1 MIKVFIIDDSIL
13 IRNLIKKILKKN
25 HSIEIIGEAPNP
37 VDAMQEFKNVGLP
50 DVFIL
55 DIEMPKMDGL
65 SFLKKLKEE
74 RPIPAIVF
82 SSVVEKGSQ
91 KAIEALR
98 LGACDILLKPKDM
111 NELNSH
117 EIYEEFSDKIKA
129 AANSKNIDDIVINPA
144 GCNGNTRGKSD
155 KIIAM
160 GASTGGV
167 QTLESI
173 LTNLAAGHPPI
184 LITQHMPAGFTASFA
199 KRLNKECPNS
209 VVVEAKNGDEL
220 RSGMVFIAPGDIHL
234 EVQKDALGYKTVL
247 KDYPKVSNHKPSVD
261 VLFKSMAKEVKQQGV
276 AFLLTGMGRDG
287 AMGLKKI
294 KESGGTTYAQDE
306 QSSIVYGMP
315 RAAVEMDA
323 VCKQLSIND
332 IIDTINDIK

>member
-129 AANSKNIDDIVINPA
+129 AANSKNIGRYSYKPRRLQRQYK
-144 GCNGNTRGKSD
+144 G
-155 KIIAM
+155 
-160 GASTGGV
+160 
-167 QTLESI
+167 Q
-173 LTNLAAGHPPI
+173 
-184 LITQHMPAGFTASFA
+184 
-199 KRLNKECPNS
+199 KR
-209 VVVEAKNGDEL
+209 
-220 RSGMVFIAPGDIHL
+220 
-234 EVQKDALGYKTVL
+234 
-247 KDYPKVSNHKPSVD
+247 
-261 VLFKSMAKEVKQQGV
+261 
-276 AFLLTGMGRDG
+276 
-287 AMGLKKI
+287 
-294 KESGGTTYAQDE
+294 
-306 QSSIVYGMP
+306 
-315 RAAVEMDA
+315 
-323 VCKQLSIND
+323 
-332 IIDTINDIK
+332 

>member
-1 MIKVFIIDDSIL
+1 
-13 IRNLIKKILKKN
+13 
-25 HSIEIIGEAPNP
+25 
-37 VDAMQEFKNVGLP
+37 
-50 DVFIL
+50 
-55 DIEMPKMDGL
+55 
-65 SFLKKLKEE
+65 
-74 RPIPAIVF
+74 
-82 SSVVEKGSQ
+82 
-91 KAIEALR
+91 
-98 LGACDILLKPKDM
+98 
-111 NELNSH
+111 
-117 EIYEEFSDKIKA
+117 
-129 AANSKNIDDIVINPA
+129 
-144 GCNGNTRGKSD
+144 
-155 KIIAM
+155 M

-209 VVVEAKNGDEL
+209 LVVEAKNWRRVKKRHG
-220 RSGMVFIAPGDIHL
+220 FYIAPGDIHL